1 MAKQIEFTFADYKG
15 LAYPLRIIKV
25 FGRWRNVGP
34 DILERMLITEN
45 GGYTDNDARYL
56 DEDICCYVNSK
67 EFFTLSDYKLG
78 KYVEKE
84 IYDNKPD

>member
-1 MAKQIEFTFADYKG
+1 MAKQIEFTFVDYKG

-56 DEDICCYVNSK
+56 DEDICRYVNSK